1 MTMTH
6 TKTKTF
12 DKKVMMYMGILPLC
26 CALYIR
32 TSIDIALHLKVTKTK
47 TKTKLDIV
55 NSADS
60 AFFLLKF
67 LSLDLC

>member
-47 TKTKLDIV
+47 TKTKTKCPK
-55 NSADS
+55 NPTCAT
-60 AFFLLKF
+60 FFKRI
-67 LSLDLC
+67 